1 MKGGKGINGVVFQG
15 SRKNEAEPKFLRE
28 RGGTTKRAEVTPN
41 RCDGASAVCPDE
53 DMAKERVFTYRNVG
67 TAEEP
72 VWEKYYIK
80 TTADAVLMTDGDE
93 ETKNIQ
99 QYIDEEIA
107 GLVNGAPETL
117 DTLKEVADAIQ
128 ENESV
133 VDGLNAAIGNKA
145 DKDHTHTDATGAA
158 AGFMSATDKAK
169 LDGMTA
175 GAEPNQNAFA
185 NVKVGDTTVAAAAE
199 TDTVEFVAGSNIS
212 ISADAETKK
221 VTITAQGQTN
231 VEHATLA
238 DKATKLETPRS
249 INVTGGVTATAASFD
264 GSADVNI
271 EVTAVDGTKVTGL
284 ADVAKSGAYDDL
296 TGVPVA
302 ATTSADGLMSSTDKT
317 KLDGIEEGANN
328 YVHPSNHPASMITED
343 ATHRFATD
351 AEKAEWNGK
360 ANVVFASE
368 LPATAAVGTICFL
381 IS

>member
-1 MKGGKGINGVVFQG
+1 MKGGKGQTELSF
-15 SRKNEAEPKFLRE
+15 RAPKP
-28 RGGTTKRAEVTPN
+28 GTTKRVEVTPN
-41 RCDGASAVCPDE
+41 RCDGASAVCPD
-53 DMAKERVFTYRNVG
+53 DMAKERVFQYRNVG
-67 TAEEP
+67 TAEDP
-72 VWEKYYIK
+72 VWEKYFSK
-80 TTADAVLMTDGDE
+80 TVADAVLMTDGDE

-99 QYIDEEIA
+99 QYVDEEIA

-145 DKDHTHTDATGAA
+145 DKDHTHADATGTA

-185 NVKVGDTTVAAAAE
+185 NVKVGETTVAAAAK
-199 TDTVEFVAGSNIS
+199 TDTVELVAGSGIS
-212 ISADAETKK
+212 LSVDAESK
-221 VTITAQGQTN
+221 TITVTAETQGN

-238 DKATKLETPRS
+238 DNAVKLQTPRS

-271 EVTAVDGTKVTGL
+271 EVTAVDGTKVT
-284 ADVAKSGAYDDL
+284 
-296 TGVPVA
+296 
-302 ATTSADGLMSSTDKT
+302 
-317 KLDGIEEGANN
+317 
-328 YVHPSNHPASMITED
+328 ED

-368 LPATAAVGTICFL
+368 LPETAAVGTICFL

>member
-1 MKGGKGINGVVFQG
+1 
-15 SRKNEAEPKFLRE
+15 
-28 RGGTTKRAEVTPN
+28 
-41 RCDGASAVCPDE
+41 
-53 DMAKERVFTYRNVG
+53 MAKERVFQYRNVG

-72 VWEKYYIK
+72 VWEKYFSK
-80 TTADAVLMTDGDE
+80 TVADAVLMTDGDE

-99 QYIDEEIA
+99 QYVDEKVA

-158 AGFMSATDKAK
+158 SGFMSATDKAK

-185 NVKVGDTTVAAAAE
+185 NVKVGETTVAAAAE

-302 ATTSADGLMSSTDKT
+302 ATTSTDGLMSSTDKA